1 MTDNH
6 KAKSGQKTRNGQNT
20 IYRDEATV
28 AKKKKKEKKQLGKR
42 QDSRKQTGSYTR
54 KNTRNAPHKD
64 TENLTRI
71 H

>member
-28 AKKKKKEKKQLGKR
+28 AKKKEKKKRNSWARGRTRGNKLGR
-42 QDSRKQTGSYTR
+42 TQERIPETL
-54 KNTRNAPHKD
+54 
-64 TENLTRI
+64 LTRTPRI
-71 H
+71 